1 MYPSPIREYHSP
13 KTVAEAVALYA
24 ELQGEVMFIAG
35 GMSLMQAIK
44 SRLTAPDCLIDLNH
58 VEELAG
64 INTGNETIS
73 IGAMTRY
80 KDIAASRDKLSPYD
94 TLCDAAAHVGD
105 RQVRNRGT
113 IGGSLC
119 WNYIAACTPIA
130 TLAAAGELDVLRCS
144 SGTVEKILI
153 DDFLQGPM
161 ETALEEGDM
170 LLRINFPKPL
180 NAAGSGYKKWGI
192 VSDALPVIGVAV
204 YIELE
209 SENKCSKARFAVGG
223 LSEGA
228 KRSSQAETKLL
239 NADLSQAQSINEAA
253 KMAAEEIETVSDP
266 WISSDYR
273 THLIERLGTEV
284 INTSL
289 TLARGRLS

>member
-13 KTVAEAVALYA
+13 QTVAEALALYA
-24 ELQGEVMFIAG
+24 ELEGEVMFIAG

-44 SRLTAPDCLIDLNH
+44 SRLTSPDCLIDLNH
-58 VEELAG
+58 IEELKG
-64 INTGNETIS
+64 INTDNETIS

-80 KDIAASRDKLSPYD
+80 KDIAINRDILSPFEL
-94 TLCDAAAHVGD
+94 LCDAAAHVGD

-130 TLAAAGELDVLRCS
+130 TLAGGGVINALRRS
-144 SGTVEKILI
+144 NGNIEKILI

-161 ETALEEGDM
+161 ETALEEGD
-170 LLRINFPKPL
+170 LLLSVDFTKPG
-180 NAAGSGYKKWGI
+180 NAAGSCYKKWGI
-192 VSDALPVIGVAV
+192 VNDALPVIGVAV
-204 YIELE
+204 FIELE
-209 SENKCSKARFAVGG
+209 SENKCSSARFAVGG
-223 LSEGA
+223 LSEGP
-228 KRSSQAETKLL
+228 KRSAQAEAKLL
-239 NADLSQAQSINEAA
+239 NADLSQSRNINEAA

-266 WISSDYR
+266 WISAEYR

>member
-13 KTVAEAVALYA
+13 KTVEEALALYA
-24 ELQGEVMFIAG
+24 ELEGEVMFIAG

-44 SRLTAPDCLIDLNH
+44 SRLAAPDCLIDLNQ
-58 VEELAG
+58 VAELSG
-64 INTGNETIS
+64 INTANGTVS

-80 KDIAASRDKLSPYD
+80 KDIAASRDILSPFD

-130 TLAAAGELDVLRCS
+130 TLAATGELEVLRRS
-144 SGTVEKILI
+144 RGTVEKILI

-161 ETALEEGDM
+161 ETALEDGDI
-170 LLRINFPKPL
+170 LLRVNFTRPL
-180 NAAGSGYKKWGI
+180 GAAGSCYKKWGI
-192 VSDALPVIGVAV
+192 VTDALPVIGVAV
-204 YIELE
+204 YLELE

-223 LSEGA
+223 LSEGP
-228 KRSSQAETKLL
+228 KRSSQAEAKLL
-239 NADLSQAQSINEAA
+239 NTDISQPQNINEAA
-253 KMAAEEIETVSDP
+253 KLAAEEIETASDP
-266 WISSDYR
+266 WISADYR

-289 TLARGRLS
+289 ILARDRLS